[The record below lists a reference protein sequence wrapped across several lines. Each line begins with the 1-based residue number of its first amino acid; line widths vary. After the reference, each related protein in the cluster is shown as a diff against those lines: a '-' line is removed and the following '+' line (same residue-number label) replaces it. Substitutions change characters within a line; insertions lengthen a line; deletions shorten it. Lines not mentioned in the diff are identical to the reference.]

1 MIEHRWP
8 IPYEPDALRPDQAT
22 PSLRIATSA
31 AMLAAKLKGEALGE
45 SVDLQTLSQL
55 IDSLPSQQQSQMRV
69 QQLKLMIEQ
78 ARQMS
83 QQ

>member
-1 MIEHRWP
+1 
-8 IPYEPDALRPDQAT
+8 
-22 PSLRIATSA
+22 
-31 AMLAAKLKGEALGE
+31 MLAAKLKGEALGE

-55 IDSLPSQQQSQMRV
+55 IDSLPSQMQSQTRV

-83 QQ
+83 AK